1 MSINNVSSNSM
12 LIESSSTTTESSSS
26 ELNSS
31 DFLDLLMIQYQNQDP
46 LEPASDT
53 DFIAQMAEFSA
64 LDYMEQM
71 VSSQNSSQM
80 YSMLG
85 QEITYTSKD
94 EITGT
99 EYVYE
104 GTVESVST
112 SNGVSQLCVN
122 GQYIDLSQVQLVS
135 AASVEAGDVE

>member
-1 MSINNVSSNSM
+1 MSINNVSSSSM

-71 VSSQNSSQM
+71 VLVVNIQEAEENS
-80 YSMLG
+80 
-85 QEITYTSKD
+85 
-94 EITGT
+94 
-99 EYVYE
+99 
-104 GTVESVST
+104 
-112 SNGVSQLCVN
+112 
-122 GQYIDLSQVQLVS
+122 
-135 AASVEAGDVE
+135 ASILN